1 MSIRDK
7 FLKSIVTSE
16 IVSVELRNP
25 QGDFETVKVEVR
37 QRTVKQQ
44 YDILD
49 KVRNPQGEID
59 GLGLAV
65 ETIMACSYDPDTG
78 DKVFDPAD
86 KDALMNVESSAFQV
100 LLAATNKAAG
110 FDSEEQ
116 VVSDLDEA
124 LTAAPSTS

>member
-1 MSIRDK
+1 MTKSIRDRI
-7 FLKSIVTSE
+7 LTSE
-16 IVSVELRNP
+16 VASEVVSIPEW
-25 QGDFETVKVEVR
+25 DVKIEVR

-78 DKVFDPAD
+78 EPVFDPAD

>member
-1 MSIRDK
+1 MTIRDNI
-7 FLKSIVTSE
+7 LKAEIESEVVSIPE
-16 IVSVELRNP
+16 W
-25 QGDFETVKVEVR
+25 DVKIEVR

-59 GLGLAV
+59 GLGLAI

-78 DKVFDPAD
+78 EPVFDPAD
-86 KDALMNVESSAFQV
+86 KDALLNVESSAFQT

-110 FDSEEQ
+110 FESEDQ

-124 LTAAPSTS
+124 PAAPSSS